1 MCFFLSPVIGYM
13 LTVVCERPRFSLA
26 DIPTEGTRQGINL
39 GGKKKREKKGKKINE
54 TAPPS
59 GRTLEL
65 SVG

>member
-26 DIPTEGTRQGINL
+26 DIPTEGTRPGINL
-39 GGKKKREKKGKKINE
+39 GEKKGKKINE

>member
-1 MCFFLSPVIGYM
+1 M

-39 GGKKKREKKGKKINE
+39 GGKKKEKKRGKINE